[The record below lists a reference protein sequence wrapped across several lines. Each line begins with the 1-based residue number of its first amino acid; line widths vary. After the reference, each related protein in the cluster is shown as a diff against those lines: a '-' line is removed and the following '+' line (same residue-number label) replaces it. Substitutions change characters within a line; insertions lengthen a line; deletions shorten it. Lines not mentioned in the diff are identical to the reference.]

1 MARQRKRRTPPT
13 PAQRR
18 RMMAI
23 GALLVAFA
31 CFTVLYEAVAY
42 EGGRWLNLIVA
53 CVILFFVFILPIIF
67 AVRSARSAQH
77 TGAVGRRP

>member
-1 MARQRKRRTPPT
+1 MARQRKPRTPPT

-18 RMMAI
+18 RMMVI

-42 EGGRWLNLIVA
+42 EGGRWLNLIIA
-53 CVILFFVFILPIIF
+53 AAILFLVFILPIIF
-67 AVRSARSAQH
+67 ALRSARR
-77 TGAVGRRP
+77 TPVVGNRQ

>member
-13 PAQRR
+13 PTQRR
-18 RMMAI
+18 RMMVI

-67 AVRSARSAQH
+67 ALRSARR
-77 TGAVGRRP
+77 TGAVGSRQ

>member
-18 RMMAI
+18 RMMVI

-42 EGGRWLNLIVA
+42 EGGRWLNLIIA
-53 CVILFFVFILPIIF
+53 AVILFLVFILPLIF
-67 AVRSARSAQH
+67 ALRSARSAQR
-77 TGAVGRRP
+77 TA

>member
-18 RMMAI
+18 RMMVI

-42 EGGRWLNLIVA
+42 EGGRWLNLIIA
-53 CVILFFVFILPIIF
+53 CVILFLVFILPIIF
-67 AVRSARSAQH
+67 AVSGS
-77 TGAVGRRP
+77 RRQRLQR